1 MNISPAL
8 QEMFNDMVSEFVIDN
23 INVGNIEEDGA
34 DIYEAYEDARASL
47 LKNALKET
55 VNDF

>member
-1 MNISPAL
+1 MSISPAL
-8 QEMFNDMVSEFVIDN
+8 QEMFNDMVSDFIIDN
-23 INVGNIEEDGA
+23 LNVGNIEDGA
-34 DIYEAYEDARASL
+34 DVYEAYEDARASL

>member
-8 QEMFNDMVSEFVIDN
+8 QEMFNDMVSDFIIDN
-23 INVGNIEEDGA
+23 INVGNIEDGA
-34 DIYEAYEDARASL
+34 DVYEAYEDARASL